1 MKKSILIAAVAGVM
15 VLGSTFS
22 SYANIFIDC
31 SKGGRLREENNAN
44 NEEYQEY
51 LANSKTKVVGD
62 IHPYEGRIEGTWEQK
77 EDGWYY
83 RLPDGSYLKDNY
95 VDGCYL
101 SWTGRWVE
109 SMSKAFNKYVYN
121 TLYAG
126 HDSNYYDE
134 FDLTKVVEIFGG
146 AHGQVRSVLYDTSIM
161 DDVGAGKSGR
171 EINPEFR
178 WTDHLDLL
186 AASNQW
192 LNETAT
198 RHINEDE
205 YTRAVSLLYELSN
218 RVSYTRFDEA
228 GASIVGSQYDTHNPY
243 DTIYCG
249 EGICQGI
256 AEAYTLLCNK
266 AGLESCIQAGDARG
280 GGHAWCMVRAN
291 GKIYWVDPT
300 FYDSTKSNEYVMSPT
315 LFEGYIG

>member
-1 MKKSILIAAVAGVM
+1 MKKNILIAAIASVM
-15 VLGSTFS
+15 VLGSAFS
-22 SYANIFIDC
+22 SYAKPGWTPRCNYTT
-31 SKGGRLREENNAN
+31 KEEH
-44 NEEYQEY
+44 QKY
-51 LANSKTKVVGD
+51 LANSKTKLVGVAY
-62 IHPYEGRIEGTWEQK
+62 PYEGRIEGTWEQK

-109 SMSKAFNKYVYN
+109 SMSKNFNKHVYN
-121 TLYAG
+121 TLYSG
-126 HDSNYYDE
+126 HDSNYYDDV
-134 FDLTKVVEIFGG
+134 DLTKVREIFGAG
-146 AHGQVRSVLYDTSIM
+146 YGQVRSVRYNTSVM
-161 DDVGAGKSGR
+161 DDIAAGKSGN

-178 WTDHLDLL
+178 WTNHLDWL
-186 AASNQW
+186 ATANQW

-218 RVSYTRFDEA
+218 RVSYTRFKED
-228 GASIVGSQYDTHNPY
+228 GTSYTGSQYDGHNPY
-243 DTIYCG
+243 DTIYSG
-249 EGICQGI
+249 DGICQGI
-256 AEAYTLLCNK
+256 AEAYALLCNK
-266 AGLESCIQAGDARG
+266 AGLESCIGAGTADNG
-280 GGHAWCMVRAN
+280 QPHAWCLVRAN

-300 FYDSTKSNEYVMSPT
+300 FYDSTKSSKYVMSPT